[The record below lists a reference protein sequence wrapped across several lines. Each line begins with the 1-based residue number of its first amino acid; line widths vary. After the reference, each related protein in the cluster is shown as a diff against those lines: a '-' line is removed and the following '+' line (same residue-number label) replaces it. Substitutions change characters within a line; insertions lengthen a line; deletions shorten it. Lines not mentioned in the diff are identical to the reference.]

1 MASFNGEWS
10 YMVGESFKEV
20 GEKLPPDKEI
30 QNLLYLIN
38 CYEHETASNEFQIQQ
53 LLQERYE
60 WSFEKQQMAEEN
72 HRLQQMVKVQQ
83 ASIDHLIIM
92 SKKHHRA
99 QQYEDDFSRQS
110 LDLAIRQVAAL
121 SIEVATSKIQVKFLT
136 DRLHEAKSEIQPYK
150 AQQIEMRKLIEEEK
164 AEKRQITIELN
175 RMKQIDANELKEKQF
190 MREKLMSSRGND
202 SK

>member
-10 YMVGESFKEV
+10 YMVGESFKEA

-30 QNLLYLIN
+30 QKLLNLIE

-175 RMKQIDANELKEKQF
+175 RMKQIEANELKEKQF
-190 MREKLMSSRGND
+190 MREKLLSSRGND